1 MNSSLIS
8 IILPMYNAKK
18 FIDMS
23 IKSVIDQTYNNWELI
38 IIDDFSNDGS
48 SEIARKYSFVYNNIK
63 YFKHIR
69 NKGVA
74 AARNTGIKK
83 ARVTYIA
90 FLDSDDFWVSKKLER
105 QIRFMEDNNYY
116 FTYTSYEIVDEE
128 GQKLNKIIKVP
139 EKIDF
144 NNSLKGN
151 NISTFTVI
159 ININKIGFVN
169 MPEIKH
175 EDYAAWLNIF
185 KKGYTAYGLKEN
197 LGYCREP
204 HESLTSNKFKSAIWT
219 WNIYYKYLNLSFI
232 KSSYYFMHYI
242 LSSINKHIL

>member
-23 IKSVIDQTYNNWELI
+23 IKSVINQTYNNWELI

-83 ARVTYIA
+83 ARGTYIA

-159 ININKIGFVN
+159 INMV
-169 MPEIKH
+169 
-175 EDYAAWLNIF
+175 L
-185 KKGYTAYGLKEN
+185 L
-197 LGYCREP
+197 
-204 HESLTSNKFKSAIWT
+204 
-219 WNIYYKYLNLSFI
+219 
-232 KSSYYFMHYI
+232 
-242 LSSINKHIL
+242 HISWS